1 MGGDYKG
8 TAGRDARGPS
18 GWPPLEHHPCRA
30 NAFSPI
36 PPVRGTEG
44 VGLWREAGS
53 LRGTGTI
60 RELRARMPADQNCD
74 PQASVGGMGG
84 SLGGVGAS

>member
-1 MGGDYKG
+1 MHADQVGGP
-8 TAGRDARGPS
+8 TLERDLG
-18 GWPPLEHHPCRA
+18 RA